1 MKNYFR
7 QLAKYNQWTNDRLY
21 AAVFE
26 LPKEM
31 YRKPTGVFFVS
42 LHGTL
47 RYVFAF

>member
-7 QLAKYNQWTNDRLY
+7 QLAKYNQWANDRLY

-31 YRKPTGVFFVS
+31 YRKPTGVFS
-42 LHGTL
+42 PH
-47 RYVFAF
+47 FAEMAGC